1 MIRKRAGFIL
11 RMSTRHYGNADS
23 GAVRQGLIPE
33 RQLLNQEELNK
44 STASLNRL
52 GIPAFGKKKTTEQAT
67 LEISPNAKEMRAQPW
82 IFPALLYGEAKQEA
96 ERGKAALLLT
106 PTGTGQHLGETLN
119 PGVKMFLH
127 FLLGLSAASGF
138 RNP

>member
-1 MIRKRAGFIL
+1 MIRERAGFIL

-44 STASLNRL
+44 SIASLNRL

-82 IFPALLYGEAKQEA
+82 IFPALLYEEAVTENQA
-96 ERGKAALLLT
+96 ERYNLL
-106 PTGTGQHLGETLN
+106 P
-119 PGVKMFLH
+119 
-127 FLLGLSAASGF
+127 A
-138 RNP
+138 